1 MEGEAGTAVVTQVI
15 LLDQQGLVT
24 THVRRI
30 VPALMRIVGQL
41 VDLTDTIRV
50 DLVGV
55 QQVIGVERRGVQQG
69 QRGTLDGP
77 AYGAPVVVDPGA
89 QVLQ

>member
-1 MEGEAGTAVVTQVI
+1 
-15 LLDQQGLVT
+15 
-24 THVRRI
+24 
-30 VPALMRIVGQL
+30 MRIVGQL

-50 DLVGV
+50 DLVGGV

-77 AYGAPVVVDPGA
+77 AYGASVVVDPGA
-89 QVLQ
+89 QVLQRASIS